1 MRRQSGCINVGIEIL
16 FINES
21 GVSSRDNRRGALG
34 VKIIIVFVFS
44 YFLTILDGAAKPF
57 ERIKA
62 QACCICLFVII
73 TVCISLKKVCP
84 VFFFLYF
91 NISLLPFR
99 FKIWGDTRYPFICNP
114 DTLTKGCIISPGRNV
129 MYLRPVKP

>member
-1 MRRQSGCINVGIEIL
+1 MRRQPGCINVGIEIL

-21 GVSSRDNRRGALG
+21 GVSSGDNCSRAFG

-62 QACCICLFVII
+62 QAYCICLFVII
-73 TVCISLKKVCP
+73 TVCISLKKSVLFSFPLFQYLP
-84 VFFFLYF
+84 VAIPLQDM
-91 NISLLPFR
+91 
-99 FKIWGDTRYPFICNP
+99 GRYAVSFYMQP
-114 DTLTKGCIISPGRNV
+114 
-129 MYLRPVKP
+129 